1 VLGYKIC
8 VPSKGRGGKVLTAKI
23 FPDAFIYVPES
34 EFHEYKMYKNVVS
47 VPNSIKGITATRN
60 YILKSNNCNI
70 LFIDDD
76 LQYGGWIDK
85 QTEKYKVIRFKSS
98 EDFYAEFRKLWHIVS
113 ELDYKIWGLF
123 TVGNNLTQYSYQ
135 PFILHGVVLGSC
147 MGVINDGSYY
157 FDETF
162 LVKEDY
168 ELSMRH
174 IKERGGI
181 LRANYIF
188 MQHEHQKMEGGCRD
202 SNRIQKEKEA
212 IKKLIK
218 LYPGWIKE
226 AKHRGSDFAI
236 QLNY

>member
-1 VLGYKIC
+1 MEYKIC
-8 VPSKGRGGKVLTAKI
+8 IPSKGRGGKLLTTKI
-23 FPDAFIYVPES
+23 FPNAYIYVPES
-34 EFHEYKMYKNVVS
+34 EVNEYKMYKNVIG
-47 VPNSIKGITATRN
+47 VPIEVKGITATRN
-60 YILKSNNCNI
+60 YILKNNNCNV

-76 LQYGGWIDK
+76 LQYGGYIKKDS
-85 QTEKYKVIRFKSS
+85 EKYNVKRFTTES
-98 EDFYAEFRKLWHIVS
+98 EYLDEFKKLW
-113 ELDYKIWGLF
+113 ELTAQLNYKIWGLF

-157 FDETF
+157 FNEAYK
-162 LVKEDY
+162 VKEDY

-174 IKERGGI
+174 IKDLGGI

-188 MQHEHQKMEGGCRD
+188 MQHEHQKMQGGCRD
-202 SNRIQKEKEA
+202 TNRIEKEKQALKMLLNE
-212 IKKLIK
+212 
-218 LYPGWIKE
+218 YPGWIKE